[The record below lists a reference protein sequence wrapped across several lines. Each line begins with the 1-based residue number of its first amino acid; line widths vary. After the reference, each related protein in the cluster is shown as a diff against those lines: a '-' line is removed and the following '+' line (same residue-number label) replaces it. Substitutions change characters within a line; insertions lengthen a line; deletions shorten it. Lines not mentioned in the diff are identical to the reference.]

1 MIKPEPDR
9 RTWRY
14 RQGESKIFHSP
25 ESVPEGQGWVD
36 CPSKVA
42 AVRVDEPAIL
52 AEPDR
57 KKPGRKPRE
66 AA

>member
-36 CPSKVA
+36 CPSKVGA
-42 AVRVDEPAIL
+42 PAPPV
-52 AEPDR
+52 EPDR
-57 KKPGRKPRE
+57 KKRGRKPRE